1 MIQELLPGTV
11 NVADTVEDVYEAVQ
25 YQSLSV
31 SASLCI
37 HGVISFALS
46 E

>member
-11 NVADTVEDVYEAVQ
+11 NITDTVEDVYETVQ
-25 YQSLSV
+25 YQSLSI
-31 SASLCI
+31 SASLYI
-37 HGVISFALS
+37 NGVISFALS